1 MGGDACMTNNC
12 IDALSKFG
20 LYFFI
25 SKLQNCSKNISNF
38 VTDYCYC
45 SIEATDIDCFNH
57 TTNAMSTILEAMA
70 HLETTLVR
78 NHLPIS
84 QTVGNDDLK
93 ALALERS
100 KYSLLAALPSA

>member
-1 MGGDACMTNNC
+1 
-12 IDALSKFG
+12 
-20 LYFFI
+20 
-25 SKLQNCSKNISNF
+25 
-38 VTDYCYC
+38 
-45 SIEATDIDCFNH
+45 
-57 TTNAMSTILEAMA
+57 MSTILEAMA
-70 HLETTLVR
+70 HLETTLVI